1 MTSQQLDKRLLRIA
15 AKVPEKP
22 NPEAEAAFKA
32 IICYLDELA
41 ARKAAGDP
49 EVQKE
54 IENVSD
60 FIKRNTFPKKFKLKC
75 WDYEKFAQKN
85 FNSRSSKSPCEG

>member
-1 MTSQQLDKRLLRIA
+1 MSFHQLETRLSRIA
-15 AKVPEKP
+15 AKTPEKV

-49 EVQKE
+49 EVQAE
-54 IENVSD
+54 IELAA
-60 FIKRNTFPKKFKLKC
+60 KALRK
-75 WDYEKFAQKN
+75 
-85 FNSRSSKSPCEG
+85 

>member
-1 MTSQQLDKRLLRIA
+1 MSFQQLETRLSRIA
-15 AKVPEKP
+15 AKTPEKV

-49 EVQKE
+49 ELQAE
-54 IENVSD
+54 IELAA
-60 FIKRNTFPKKFKLKC
+60 KALRK
-75 WDYEKFAQKN
+75 
-85 FNSRSSKSPCEG
+85 

>member
-1 MTSQQLDKRLLRIA
+1 MSFQQLETRLSRIA
-15 AKVPEKP
+15 AKTLEKV

-49 EVQKE
+49 EVQAE
-54 IENVSD
+54 IEMAA
-60 FIKRNTFPKKFKLKC
+60 KALK
-75 WDYEKFAQKN
+75 E
-85 FNSRSSKSPCEG
+85 

>member
-1 MTSQQLDKRLLRIA
+1 MSFQQLETRLSRIA

-22 NPEAEAAFKA
+22 NQEAEAAFKA

-49 EVQKE
+49 EVQAE
-54 IENVSD
+54 IELAA
-60 FIKRNTFPKKFKLKC
+60 KALRK
-75 WDYEKFAQKN
+75 
-85 FNSRSSKSPCEG
+85 

>member
-1 MTSQQLDKRLLRIA
+1 MSFQQLETRLSRIA
-15 AKVPEKP
+15 ARTPEKV

-49 EVQKE
+49 EVQAE
-54 IENVSD
+54 IELAA
-60 FIKRNTFPKKFKLKC
+60 KALRK
-75 WDYEKFAQKN
+75 
-85 FNSRSSKSPCEG
+85 

>member
-1 MTSQQLDKRLLRIA
+1 MSFQQLETRLSRIA
-15 AKVPEKP
+15 AKPPEKV

-49 EVQKE
+49 EVQAE
-54 IENVSD
+54 IELAA
-60 FIKRNTFPKKFKLKC
+60 KALRK
-75 WDYEKFAQKN
+75 
-85 FNSRSSKSPCEG
+85 

>member
-1 MTSQQLDKRLLRIA
+1 MTSQQLDKRLSRIA

-32 IICYLDELA
+32 IISYLDGLA

-49 EVQKE
+49 EVQAE
-54 IENVSD
+54 IEMAA
-60 FIKRNTFPKKFKLKC
+60 KALK
-75 WDYEKFAQKN
+75 E
-85 FNSRSSKSPCEG
+85 

>member
-1 MTSQQLDKRLLRIA
+1 MSFQQLETRLSRIV
-15 AKVPEKP
+15 AKTPEKV

-49 EVQKE
+49 EVQAE
-54 IENVSD
+54 IELAA
-60 FIKRNTFPKKFKLKC
+60 KALRK
-75 WDYEKFAQKN
+75 
-85 FNSRSSKSPCEG
+85 

>member
-1 MTSQQLDKRLLRIA
+1 MTSQQLDKRLSRIA

-41 ARKAAGDP
+41 ARKGAGDP
-49 EVQKE
+49 EVQAE
-54 IENVSD
+54 IELAA
-60 FIKRNTFPKKFKLKC
+60 KALRK
-75 WDYEKFAQKN
+75 
-85 FNSRSSKSPCEG
+85 

>member
-1 MTSQQLDKRLLRIA
+1 MTSQQLDKRLSRIA

-22 NPEAEAAFKA
+22 NQEAEAAFKA
-32 IICYLDELA
+32 IICYLDGLA

-54 IENVSD
+54 IEGVSE
-60 FIKRNTFPKKFKLKC
+60 FMKRNTLPQKFKSKC
-75 WDYEKFAQKN
+75 
-85 FNSRSSKSPCEG
+85 

>member
-1 MTSQQLDKRLLRIA
+1 MSFQQLETRLSRIA
-15 AKVPEKP
+15 AKTPEKV

-49 EVQKE
+49 EMQAE
-54 IENVSD
+54 IELAA
-60 FIKRNTFPKKFKLKC
+60 KALRK
-75 WDYEKFAQKN
+75 
-85 FNSRSSKSPCEG
+85 

>member
-1 MTSQQLDKRLLRIA
+1 MSFQQFETRLSRIA
-15 AKVPEKP
+15 AKTPEKV

-49 EVQKE
+49 EVQAE
-54 IENVSD
+54 IELAA
-60 FIKRNTFPKKFKLKC
+60 KALRK
-75 WDYEKFAQKN
+75 
-85 FNSRSSKSPCEG
+85 

>member
-1 MTSQQLDKRLLRIA
+1 MTSQQLDKRLSRIA
-15 AKVPEKP
+15 AKTPEKV

-32 IICYLDELA
+32 IITYLDELA

-54 IENVSD
+54 IEMAA
-60 FIKRNTFPKKFKLKC
+60 KALK
-75 WDYEKFAQKN
+75 E
-85 FNSRSSKSPCEG
+85 

>member
-1 MTSQQLDKRLLRIA
+1 MSFQQLETRLSRIA
-15 AKVPEKP
+15 AKTPEKV

-49 EVQKE
+49 EVQAE
-54 IENVSD
+54 IEMAA
-60 FIKRNTFPKKFKLKC
+60 KALK
-75 WDYEKFAQKN
+75 E
-85 FNSRSSKSPCEG
+85 

>member
-1 MTSQQLDKRLLRIA
+1 MTSQQLDKRLSRIA

-22 NPEAEAAFKA
+22 NQEAEAAFKA

-49 EVQKE
+49 EVQAE
-54 IENVSD
+54 IEMAA
-60 FIKRNTFPKKFKLKC
+60 KALK
-75 WDYEKFAQKN
+75 E
-85 FNSRSSKSPCEG
+85 

>member
-1 MTSQQLDKRLLRIA
+1 MSFQQLETRLSRIA
-15 AKVPEKP
+15 AKTPEKV

-49 EVQKE
+49 QVQKE
-54 IENVSD
+54 IEGVSE
-60 FIKRNTFPKKFKLKC
+60 FMKRNTLPQKIKSKC
-75 WDYEKFAQKN
+75 
-85 FNSRSSKSPCEG
+85 

>member
-22 NPEAEAAFKA
+22 NQEAEAAFKA

-54 IENVSD
+54 IEGVSE
-60 FIKRNTFPKKFKLKC
+60 FMKRDTLSKKFKSKC
-75 WDYEKFAQKN
+75 
-85 FNSRSSKSPCEG
+85 

>member
-1 MTSQQLDKRLLRIA
+1 MILQQLDKRLSRIA

-22 NPEAEAAFKA
+22 NQEAEAAFKA

-49 EVQKE
+49 EVQAE
-54 IENVSD
+54 IEMAA
-60 FIKRNTFPKKFKLKC
+60 KALK
-75 WDYEKFAQKN
+75 E
-85 FNSRSSKSPCEG
+85 